1 MADKS
6 RNDGM
11 TRRTPLH
18 RRTLVAA
25 AVATPLTFLGRKQAP
40 AADMLAAARAEGQ
53 ITWYI
58 SHYAADLAQQVANAF
73 TAETGVRV
81 NVIRTTAAVAYERL
95 QQEYR
100 VKAANCD
107 MFSTTDVGHYVR
119 LKQAGRLARVD
130 PPNAASILPEFRSF
144 DPDGTYIPTNYGLIG
159 ITYNSAK
166 VPPGEVPRTWPGLID
181 SKWKGRIALGHPGFS
196 AYAAT
201 WALQMQLLY
210 GWEYLEK
217 LAANDPLVGRSIND
231 TVTMLNSGERMIAAG
246 PIQTTLTSVYR
257 GNPLQV
263 TYPEDGSVMIVSPS
277 AVPVNAPHPQAARL
291 FLDFLLGPE
300 HSRLVAESGGLP
312 LRPDI
317 PVKPGVKLPGEVKTI
332 RPMDAQ
338 ITEGVPKVQV
348 RWRDI
353 FGS

>member
-1 MADKS
+1 MQ
-6 RNDGM
+6 
-11 TRRTPLH
+11 

-25 AVATPLTFLGRKQAP
+25 AVAAPITLLRPKHAP
-40 AADMLAAARAEGQ
+40 AADMLESARAEGQ
-53 ITWYI
+53 VTWYI
-58 SHYAADLAQQVANAF
+58 SHYAAELAQQVASAF
-73 TAETGVRV
+73 TTETGVKV

-107 MFSTTDVGHYVR
+107 VFSSTDVGHYVR
-119 LKQAGRLARVD
+119 LKQAGRLARVE
-130 PPNAASILPEFRSF
+130 PPNAAGILAEFRNY

-159 ITYNSAK
+159 ITYNTTKA
-166 VPPGEVPRTWPGLID
+166 PAAEVPRTWPGLLD
-181 SKWKGRIALGHPGFS
+181 PKWKGRVALGHPGFS

-201 WALQMQLLY
+201 WALQMQLLH

-231 TVTMLNSGERMIAAG
+231 TVTMLNSGERVIAAG

-300 HSRLVAESGGLP
+300 HSRLVAKSGGLP

-317 PVKPGVKLPGEVKTI
+317 PVSPGVKLPGEVKII
-332 RPMDAQ
+332 RPTDAQ